1 MAFSSHC
8 SIQIASMLLPVAYNI
23 GPYKGHSV
31 EIEIYSHPYVT
42 GVICFAMG
50 VIAGAL
56 LRRKPRA
63 SVNTDLV
70 GDRDEVNN
78 IGGA

>member
-1 MAFSSHC
+1 
-8 SIQIASMLLPVAYNI
+8 
-23 GPYKGHSV
+23 V
-31 EIEIYSHPYVT
+31 EIEIYSHPYLT
-42 GVICFAMG
+42 GTLCFAVG
-50 VIAGAL
+50 VVAGVF

-63 SVNTDLV
+63 SVDTDL

>member
-1 MAFSSHC
+1 MEF
-8 SIQIASMLLPVAYNI
+8 
-23 GPYKGHSV
+23 
-31 EIEIYSHPYVT
+31 EIYSHPYVT
-42 GVICFAMG
+42 GAICFAMG
-50 VIAGAL
+50 VIAGVL

-63 SVNTDLV
+63 SVNTDL

>member
-1 MAFSSHC
+1 MSAV
-8 SIQIASMLLPVAYNI
+8 MT
-23 GPYKGHSV
+23 KGHSV
-31 EIEIYSHPYVT
+31 EIEIYSNPYVT
-42 GVICFAMG
+42 GTIGFAIG
-50 VIAGAL
+50 VIAGVF

-63 SVNTDLV
+63 SVNTGL

>member
-1 MAFSSHC
+1 M
-8 SIQIASMLLPVAYNI
+8 
-23 GPYKGHSV
+23 

-42 GVICFAMG
+42 GAICFAIG
-50 VIAGAL
+50 VIAGAF

-63 SVNTDLV
+63 SANADLV
-70 GDRDEVNN
+70 DRDEVNN

>member
-1 MAFSSHC
+1 M
-8 SIQIASMLLPVAYNI
+8 
-23 GPYKGHSV
+23 

-42 GVICFAMG
+42 GAICFAVGLIVG
-50 VIAGAL
+50 VL
-56 LRRKPRA
+56 LRRKRRA
-63 SVNTDLV
+63 SGYADLA

>member
-1 MAFSSHC
+1 
-8 SIQIASMLLPVAYNI
+8 LLLVAYNVSRHD
-23 GPYKGHSV
+23 KGHLV
-31 EIEIYSHPYVT
+31 EIDIYTYVT
-42 GVICFAMG
+42 GTICFAIG
-50 VIAGAL
+50 VIAGAF

-63 SVNTDLV
+63 SLDAGL

>member
-1 MAFSSHC
+1 M
-8 SIQIASMLLPVAYNI
+8 
-23 GPYKGHSV
+23 

-42 GVICFAMG
+42 GAICLAVG
-50 VIAGAL
+50 VIAGAF
-56 LRRKPRA
+56 LRRKRRA
-63 SVNTDLV
+63 SVNTDLA